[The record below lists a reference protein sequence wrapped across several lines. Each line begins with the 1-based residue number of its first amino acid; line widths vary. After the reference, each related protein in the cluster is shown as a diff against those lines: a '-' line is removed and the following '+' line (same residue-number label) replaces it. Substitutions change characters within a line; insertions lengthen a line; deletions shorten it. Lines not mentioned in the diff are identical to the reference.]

1 MRNIMIL
8 ALLGL
13 LCTAGCGAKEVGT
26 ISGEDAAKPAS
37 PEAAE
42 AKKEPV
48 DRAKYE
54 RDRAQATKLL
64 EEGHVLPPR
73 VVEKL
78 DVIRTNDKLSVEDG
92 RRAFEFRKAAY
103 KHCYRQ
109 ALAYNL
115 DLKGYVHMTVK
126 YAGSG
131 TSTVEQFETTLKA
144 DGIEDCYREAGA
156 KWMLPE
162 GAELEF
168 KLDYSTE
175 AAPTPDEIRKV
186 MNDHEGID
194 HDHDHDHHGHGHEG
208 VLPDAAIPP
217 QGAEDAQN

>member
-1 MRNIMIL
+1 MIL

-13 LCTAGCGAKEVGT
+13 LCTMGCGAKEVGT
-26 ISGEDAAKPAS
+26 ISGEDTAKPAS
-37 PEAAE
+37 PAE
-42 AKKEPV
+42 ADAQKEPV

-64 EEGHVLPPR
+64 EDGHVLPPR
-73 VVEKL
+73 VVENFE
-78 DVIRTNDKLSVEDG
+78 VIRTNDRLSSEDG
-92 RRAFEFRKAAY
+92 KRAFEFRKAAF

-109 ALAYNL
+109 ALAYDL
-115 DLKGYVHMTVK
+115 ELKGYVHMTVK
-126 YAGSG
+126 YSGSG

-144 DGIEDCYREAGA
+144 EGIEDCYREAGA

-186 MNDHEGID
+186 MNTHEGIEHD
-194 HDHDHDHHGHGHEG
+194 DEHHHDHGAPAHE
-208 VLPDAAIPP
+208 AMPP
-217 QGAEDAQN
+217 QGAGDAQN